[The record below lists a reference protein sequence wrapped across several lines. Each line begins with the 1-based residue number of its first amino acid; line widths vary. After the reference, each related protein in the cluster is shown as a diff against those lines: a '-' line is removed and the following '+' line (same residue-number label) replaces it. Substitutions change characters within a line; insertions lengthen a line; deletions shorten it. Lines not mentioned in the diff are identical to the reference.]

1 MLPAG
6 NSASELLY
14 SKAMPRELIH
24 EIIPVGL
31 LQCNCSILGDPETR
45 DAVVIDP
52 GDEVDRILA
61 ILQKHRLKTR
71 AIVSTH
77 THIDHVGGLASLYRA
92 TKAPV
97 LIHVDDL
104 ELYRNLDVQAQ
115 WIGLP
120 TPETTDIKDFVKEGD
135 TVRWGDFVARV
146 LHTPGHTPGSIC
158 LVVDSAN
165 SAGGGSNQTARGHEQ
180 LSAESASATG
190 AAQHSAPDSHT
201 HRLAESTARLIAGDT
216 LFQGS
221 IGRTDL
227 WGGSYPQI
235 IKSIN
240 EKLIVLPE
248 EIVVYPGHG
257 EITTIGAEREMN
269 PFLR

>member
-1 MLPAG
+1 
-6 NSASELLY
+6 
-14 SKAMPRELIH
+14 MPRELIH

-45 DAVVIDP
+45 EAIVIDP
-52 GDEVDRILA
+52 GDEVDRILS
-61 ILQKHRLKTR
+61 ILQRHRLKTR
-71 AIVSTH
+71 AIISTH
-77 THIDHVGGLASLYRA
+77 THIDHVGGLASLHRA

-97 LIHVDDL
+97 LIHADDL

-115 WIGLP
+115 WVGLP
-120 TPETTDIKDFVKEGD
+120 TPEVTDIKDFLKEGD
-135 TVRWGDFVARV
+135 AVRWGDFVARV

-165 SAGGGSNQTARGHEQ
+165 STGGVSQQTTR
-180 LSAESASATG
+180 AEEHLGAEPASAG
-190 AAQHSAPDSHT
+190 PAPQHSVPHLRS
-201 HRLAESTARLIAGDT
+201 RRPAESTARLIAGDT

-235 IKSIN
+235 IKSIH